1 MPLRRFGVLGW
12 PVGHSRSP
20 AIHQALFIDRNKR
33 WVPKIETCLAAGRCM
48 VVVGAGHLVGADG
61 LVDLL
66 SRRGY
71 RLTQR

>member
-1 MPLRRFGVLGW
+1 
-12 PVGHSRSP
+12 
-20 AIHQALFIDRNKR
+20 
-33 WVPKIETCLAAGRCM
+33 M
-48 VVVGAGHLVGADG
+48 VVVGAGHLVGVDG

>member
-1 MPLRRFGVLGW
+1 
-12 PVGHSRSP
+12 
-20 AIHQALFIDRNKR
+20 
-33 WVPKIETCLAAGRCM
+33 M